1 MAMSRGAIL
10 AQQQGVKPEVVI
22 EVKVKSDREK
32 LIEELEAKG
41 IEFKK
46 NSSTKKLQ
54 ELLGE

>member
-10 AQQQGVKPEVVI
+10 AQQQRVKPEVVI

>member
-10 AQQQGVKPEVVI
+10 TQQQGVKPEVVV

-32 LIEELEAKG
+32 LMGELEAKG

-46 NSSTKKLQ
+46 NSSNKKLQ

>member
-10 AQQQGVKPEVVI
+10 AQQQGVKPDVVI
-22 EVKVKSDREK
+22 DVKVKSEREK
-32 LIEELEAKG
+32 IMEELTVKG

-46 NSSTKKLQ
+46 NSSTKKLK